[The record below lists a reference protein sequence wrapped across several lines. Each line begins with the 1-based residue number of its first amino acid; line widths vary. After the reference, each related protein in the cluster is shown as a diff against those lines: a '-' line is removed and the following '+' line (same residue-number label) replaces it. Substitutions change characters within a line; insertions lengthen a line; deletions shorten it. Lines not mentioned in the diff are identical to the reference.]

1 MLLQLL
7 TVLAQAPCAA
17 ITRVRYYDPNLFI
30 VIKLWA
36 HLYNNN
42 LVWPCS
48 WFISVRHDAFECF
61 FLTFSHLLAFKGMKV
76 HRSFWFA
83 FIYLAPR
90 IRFPCFL
97 SWHIFIRYQFHC
109 KFHCWTKSEVLSVV
123 IVLVFN
129 YGYFN
134 LHILGILAYS
144 TTGWKPHQLFF
155 LSSLFVRWE
164 DFYILYM
171 NTVIIIYSFGKD
183 TSSSG
188 YMCLL
193 FQENKKKQKK
203 QD

>member
-1 MLLQLL
+1 MR
-7 TVLAQAPCAA
+7 VL
-17 ITRVRYYDPNLFI
+17 YYDPNLFI
-30 VIKLWA
+30 VIKLWT
-36 HLYNNN
+36 HLYNN

-48 WFISVRHDAFECF
+48 WFIVSVTMAFECF
-61 FLTFSHLLAFKGMKV
+61 FLISSHPLAFKGMKV

-90 IRFPCFL
+90 IWFPRFL

-129 YGYFN
+129 YEYFN

-155 LSSLFVRWE
+155 LSLFLSV
-164 DFYILYM
+164 
-171 NTVIIIYSFGKD
+171 GKIFIFC
-183 TSSSG
+183 TWTQW
-188 YMCLL
+188 LL
-193 FQENKKKQKK
+193 FTVLEKTHLHLGKCVCFFKRTKKNKTKETRLENTSRLYK
-203 QD
+203 DSAVLD